1 MILEA
6 NRRISISVG
15 CFSFMLIG
23 IPLGIKSHR
32 KESSIGM
39 LMSLLI
45 VMIYYS
51 FIVLAK
57 ALSNYPDLQPNLV
70 LWLPLIVAQGLGL
83 WLMKRSS

>member
-1 MILEA
+1 
-6 NRRISISVG
+6 
-15 CFSFMLIG
+15 
-23 IPLGIKSHR
+23 
-32 KESSIGM
+32 M